1 MLGYPRHYRA
11 GTISWVL
18 SCVLHGS
25 LVIGSLLF
33 VQRIRLAPE
42 AEPFKWNVAMVSS
55 EQADPAASQMAPQ
68 RKEPAKPVT
77 AAPVRR
83 SAPPTQIQ
91 AIESPPV
98 MPTVAPPSPP
108 QPTAAPTP
116 AKVPIQPAATMTPAI
131 PTPHTE
137 TPELQPPPPK
147 ALESVRTTEIE
158 PTPLPQP
165 IVHERHTEP
174 AAHEPVQS
182 TPSIQAIDPASHTG
196 SATAEPSQPMK
207 SPLPP
212 LETPV
217 PQPPSQSMV
226 AESTS
231 PDVGQSSE
239 VAAPSSPPPQV
250 ASLASTTAPA
260 TPKTDYG
267 WLSETIV
274 RRVEQLKRY
283 PADARLEQAQGKV
296 VVKVVIREDGSVVDV
311 EVIKSSGFQSL
322 DQAAL
327 DLMHQAGPFNLT
339 RPLGKPTLAIRVPIN
354 YAIDRP

>member
-1 MLGYPRHYRA
+1 MFENPRHNRA
-11 GTISWVL
+11 GAIGWVL
-18 SCVLHGS
+18 SCMLHGS

-68 RKEPAKPVT
+68 SKEPAKPVA

-83 SAPPTQIQ
+83 SAPPTQVQ

-116 AKVPIQPAATMTPAI
+116 PQVPIQPAATMTPA
-131 PTPHTE
+131 TPAPHIK
-137 TPELQPPPPK
+137 TPEQQPPPPK

-158 PTPLPQP
+158 PAPLPQP
-165 IVHERHTEP
+165 IVQERHTEP
-174 AAHEPVQS
+174 APHEPVQS
-182 TPSIQAIDPASHTG
+182 TPPVQAIDPTSHTG
-196 SATAEPSQPMK
+196 TVTAEPPQPVK

-212 LETPV
+212 VETPV
-217 PQPPSQSMV
+217 PQPPSQPMV

-231 PDVGQSSE
+231 PHIAQSSE
-239 VAAPSSPPPQV
+239 VAAPSGPPPQV
-250 ASLASTTAPA
+250 ASLAPRTAPA

-274 RRVEQLKRY
+274 RRVEELKRY